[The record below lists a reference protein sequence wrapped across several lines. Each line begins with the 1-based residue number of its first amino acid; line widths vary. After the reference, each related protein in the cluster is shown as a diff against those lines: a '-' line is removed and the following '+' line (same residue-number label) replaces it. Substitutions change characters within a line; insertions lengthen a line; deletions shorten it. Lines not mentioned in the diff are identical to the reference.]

1 MADLYTPRTKD
12 KLKRIALAQRDGILL
27 PQVAADQQRQII
39 RDFESRPKVR
49 PPFQRQLP
57 SHQSKKQRKSSTDV
71 ASRGRARVASARAR
85 QPARNASDRR
95 PDVAD
100 AGRRRTTSKLPADAR
115 GLQCATCAPKLR
127 NLQDLLL
134 AEGCHRTAQEL
145 KHAKDKDMVFNLQRL
160 KLSLAV
166 NCFDLQGN
174 YAVHAGCLVELLG
187 VSPAYLASLHACVI
201 DQKRAPIYQKPKGEI
216 TGRLLGQVIV
226 PSSYT
231 GPGGQRGYVKSLPE
245 GAAVN
250 LRRLALAH
258 GLSGKAS
265 NFGKQ
270 YELARE
276 LFIQFVI
283 NNRSSTGRTLQPDGR
298 YHGAEY
304 YLSPA
309 WTQER
314 WRVESDRQ
322 HQNGDP
328 DMCFSFVVRRE
339 LQNGIDALKAQGD
352 SRAAKA
358 KVPCHKICC
367 QWLKKDFFGIG
378 AERGHTV
385 IQKCKT
391 DYCDKCSSLEEDLRG
406 LTKSLKKH
414 RSCAEQ
420 DEKRKE
426 RIATLQQDI
435 KQLKDSKQEHRAEAA
450 AAQKAY
456 NDANA
461 VAREQYQA
469 RIEALNELR
478 RRKQAGLP
486 PRRGREAS
494 SRATHRSYAQ
504 ARR

>member
-1 MADLYTPRTKD
+1 MADLYTPRTKL
-12 KLKRIALAQRDGILL
+12 KLRSITLAQLDGTLL
-27 PQVAADQQRQII
+27 PQVAADKQKQII
-39 RDFESRPKVR
+39 SDFESRPKER
-49 PPFQRQLP
+49 PPIQRQLP

-71 ASRGRARVASARAR
+71 ASRGRARVPTARER
-85 QPARNASDRR
+85 RPARNASDRR
-95 PDVAD
+95 PEVAD

-127 NLQDLLL
+127 ILLDRL
-134 AEGCHRTAQEL
+134 RAEGCHRTAQES
-145 KHAKDKDMVFNLQRL
+145 KHAKDKDMVYNLQRL
-160 KLSLAV
+160 KERLAV
-166 NCFDLQGN
+166 LCFDLQGN
-174 YAVHAGCLVELLG
+174 YTVHAGCLVELLG

-201 DQKRAPIYQKPKGEI
+201 DQKRTPVYQKPKGEL
-216 TGRLLGQVIV
+216 TARLLGQVIV

-231 GPGGQRGYVKSLPE
+231 GPGGQRGYVESLPE
-245 GAAVN
+245 GAAVD
-250 LRRLALAH
+250 LRRLTLTHGLRGQASNFAKQYALAH
-258 GLSGKAS
+258 
-265 NFGKQ
+265 
-270 YELARE
+270 E
-276 LFIQFVI
+276 LFIQFVM
-283 NNRSSTGRTLQPDGR
+283 NNRSTTGRTLQDDGR
-298 YHGAEY
+298 YHGPQF

-358 KVPCHKICC
+358 KVPCHKVCC

-391 DYCDKCSSLEEDLRG
+391 DYCDKCSSLEADVRG
-406 LTKSLKKH
+406 LRAALKKH

-420 DEKRKE
+420 DDKRKE
-426 RIATLQQDI
+426 SIKTLQQSI
-435 KQLKDSKQEHRAEAA
+435 KQLEDSKQEHRAEAA
-450 AAQKAY
+450 AALKAY

-469 RIEALNELR
+469 RIAAFNELM

-486 PRRGREAS
+486 PRRGREAA
-494 SRATHRSYAQ
+494 SRATHLSYAQ

>member
-12 KLKRIALAQRDGILL
+12 KLKGIALAQLDGILL
-27 PQVAADQQRQII
+27 PQVAADQQRQLI
-39 RDFESRPKVR
+39 RDFESRPKAR
-49 PPFQRQLP
+49 PPIQRQLP
-57 SHQSKKQRKSSTDV
+57 SRVNKKQRAKSADAT
-71 ASRGRARVASARAR
+71 SRGRARVASARER
-85 QPARNASDRR
+85 RPARHSSGRR
-95 PDVAD
+95 PEVAD
-100 AGRRRTTSKLPADAR
+100 AGRRRTTGALPADAR

-134 AEGCHRTAQEL
+134 AEGCRRTAQEL

-160 KLSLAV
+160 KLSIAA

-231 GPGGQRGYVKSLPE
+231 GPGGQRGYVESLPE
-245 GAAVN
+245 GAAVD
-250 LRRLALAH
+250 LRRLTLTHGLRGQASNFAKQYALAH
-258 GLSGKAS
+258 
-265 NFGKQ
+265 
-270 YELARE
+270 E
-276 LFIQFVI
+276 LFIQLVM
-283 NNRSSTGRTLQPDGR
+283 NNRSTTGRTLQPDGR
-298 YHGAEY
+298 FHGAEY

-309 WTQER
+309 WSQKR
-314 WRVESDRQ
+314 WREESTRQ
-322 HQNGDP
+322 HQNGDA
-328 DMCFSFVVRRE
+328 DACFSFVARRE
-339 LQNGIDALKAQGD
+339 LQNGIDALEAQGD

-358 KVPCHKICC
+358 KVPCHKVCC
-367 QWLKKDFFGIG
+367 QWLDKDFGIG
-378 AERGHTV
+378 AGHGHTV
-385 IQKCKT
+385 IQMCKT
-391 DYCDKCSSLEEDLRG
+391 DYCDKCSTLEEDVRR
-406 LTKSLKKH
+406 LTAALKKH

-426 RIATLQQDI
+426 RIATLQEEI
-435 KQLKDSKQEHRAEAA
+435 KQLKDSQQEHRAEAA
-450 AAQKAY
+450 AALRAY

-469 RIEALNELR
+469 RIAAFNELM

-494 SRATHRSYAQ
+494 SRATHLSYAQ

>member
-12 KLKRIALAQRDGILL
+12 KLKRIALAQLDGILL
-27 PQVAADQQRQII
+27 PQVAADQQRQLI
-39 RDFESRPKVR
+39 RDFESRPKAR
-49 PPFQRQLP
+49 PPIQRQLP
-57 SHQSKKQRKSSTDV
+57 SRVNKKQRAKSADAT
-71 ASRGRARVASARAR
+71 SRGRARVASARER
-85 QPARNASDRR
+85 RPARHSSGRR
-95 PDVAD
+95 PEVAD
-100 AGRRRTTSKLPADAR
+100 AGRRRTTSTLPADAR

-134 AEGCHRTAQEL
+134 AEGCRRTAQEL

-160 KLSLAV
+160 KLSIAA

-250 LRRLALAH
+250 LRRLTLAH

-265 NFGKQ
+265 NYGKQ
-270 YELARE
+270 YELTRE

-283 NNRSSTGRTLQPDGR
+283 NNRSSTGRTLQDDGR
-298 YHGAEY
+298 FHGAQY
-304 YLSPA
+304 HLSPA
-309 WTQER
+309 WSQER
-314 WRVESDRQ
+314 WRVEPDRQ

-328 DMCFSFVVRRE
+328 DMCFSVVARRE

-358 KVPCHKICC
+358 KVPCHKVCC

-378 AERGHTV
+378 ARHGHTV

-391 DYCDKCSSLEEDLRG
+391 DYCDKCSSLEEDVRG
-406 LTKSLKKH
+406 LRASLKKN

-420 DEKRKE
+420 SDKRKE
-426 RIATLQQDI
+426 R
-435 KQLKDSKQEHRAEAA
+435 
-450 AAQKAY
+450 
-456 NDANA
+456 
-461 VAREQYQA
+461 
-469 RIEALNELR
+469 
-478 RRKQAGLP
+478 
-486 PRRGREAS
+486 
-494 SRATHRSYAQ
+494 
-504 ARR
+504 